1 MEATNGQETL
11 WALGQCTQASSTRL
25 DRTDAAGG
33 QDRLDHPIPATV
45 CTGLASA
52 REPVAFHERL
62 LAPVFSFY
70 LLPLFR
76 GGSRSDSYAFWH
88 GIYYKLSGGIGYAK
102 HYVHPLSLQ
111 VS

>member
-62 LAPVFSFY
+62 LAPDFSFY

-76 GGSRSDSYAFWH
+76 GGGRRDLFRMWH
-88 GIYYKLSGGIGYAK
+88 GTYYKHSHGIGEAD
-102 HYVHPLSLQ
+102 H
-111 VS
+111 